1 MSSSAWETW
10 LVGAGFLLIVF
21 FCTEAFQQ
29 GLRRLQAALQ
39 RQPRL
44 KFVVYPLG
52 ALLGLGAA
60 ALIINALADFAASR
74 FSYD

>member
-1 MSSSAWETW
+1 MSSWGLETW

-21 FCTEAFQQ
+21 CCSEAFQQ
-29 GLRRLQAALQ
+29 GLRRLQAALK